1 MANMIAR
8 LGVLLGI
15 DSAEFVRGIDG
26 ASKKLEQFGDAA
38 SKYGKIAATAL
49 TAAGVAAL
57 NYADDVVDLA
67 KANDVAIGTVLKLR
81 NALQDNG
88 GEAENAAKMLSSF
101 VAFVDKAADG
111 GLAAQQTMSRLGVTL
126 KDVGTLSIDELQNKL
141 VKSLA
146 NVEDPI
152 TRNAMAMEVFGKAA
166 KGVDFVGMAD
176 SLAETN
182 ILADKQAKAFQ
193 DAADVIGYFE
203 KKARDVTVVL
213 VSELGPPLKATIDY
227 FDQLGGKADFFGS
240 AFKVVFQTVAVV
252 AANVAFVIKGIVTE
266 VELLVKQ
273 TIALAT
279 FDFAKFKNLGEEG
292 RKEAL
297 ANLAALQAFEFK
309 VMGSPDGRKGL
320 DDPRIIGSKTDKSGG
335 PVRATKLA
343 KDPEAERLKR
353 EAEREA
359 KRLRD
364 EELKIGE
371 IRNRQAETYFKTNQ
385 QIKERQTLESLSLD
399 RQKTMF
405 EYEQETRLLRE
416 KDKQLLI
423 DVFNIRANQEDKIRA
438 IKQEANLLEADR
450 EERIE
455 RENQLAQKA
464 IEFARERNRLMREMQ
479 EGDEQKGALKRAE
492 EFFAFVPTAMEN
504 GAQMFDSVLGNMT
517 AALDNFVTSG
527 KLSFKDLT
535 RSILQDLLRIQL
547 RAQMLSMFKGM
558 FGNMF
563 GGGFGTGNA
572 FGNLDLGGFLAEGG
586 PANANTPYVVGERG
600 PELFIPKASGMVIP
614 NNQLSSAM
622 GSTTTVN
629 NNYINAIDAKSFEN
643 RLLESSNTI
652 WAGYQYANKQLASNG
667 RRA

>member
-26 ASKKLEQFGDAA
+26 ASKKLEQFGQTAVKVTAVAA
-38 SKYGKIAATAL
+38 SALTVATIAA
-49 TAAGVAAL
+49 VRF
-57 NYADDVVDLA
+57 ADEITDIA
-67 KANDVAIGTVLKLR
+67 KANDVAIDSVVKLR
-81 NALQDNG
+81 QALQDNG
-88 GEAENAAKMLSSF
+88 GEADNAGKMLSSF
-101 VAFVDKAADG
+101 TGFVDKAADG
-111 GLAAQQTMSRLGVTL
+111 GLDAQKTMSRLGVSL
-126 KDVGTLSIDELQNKL
+126 KEIGTLTIDELQNKFL
-141 VKSLA
+141 VALQ
-146 NVEDPI
+146 NIEDPI
-152 TRNAMAMEVFGKAA
+152 TRNAMAMEIFGKAA
-166 KGVDFVGMAD
+166 KGVDFAEMANSIQNSTD
-176 SLAETN
+176 VTRQ
-182 ILADKQAKAFQ
+182 QAAAIQK
-193 DAADVIGYFE
+193 AADVVAVFE
-203 KKARDVTVVL
+203 KSWRDL
-213 VSELGPPLKATIDY
+213 MLMLSSEVGAPLSQTISY
-227 FDQLGGKADFFGS
+227 MKSLQGETQIFGKIFEQT
-240 AFKVVFQTVAVV
+240 FKGV
-252 AANVAFVIKGIVTE
+252 AAIAMSAAFAIDRFYDALFGKENFQERSVQKFN
-266 VELLVKQ
+266 ELKQ
-273 TIALAT
+273 QLS
-279 FDFAKFKNLGEEG
+279 DLYRG
-292 RKEAL
+292 
-297 ANLAALQAFEFK
+297 
-309 VMGSPDGRKGL
+309 PDLRRGL
-320 DDPRIIGSKTDKSGG
+320 DDPRIIKGKSGG
-335 PVRATKLA
+335 PLRATTVA

-563 GGGFGTGNA
+563 GGGFGTGNP

>member
-563 GGGFGTGNA
+563 GGGFGTGNP